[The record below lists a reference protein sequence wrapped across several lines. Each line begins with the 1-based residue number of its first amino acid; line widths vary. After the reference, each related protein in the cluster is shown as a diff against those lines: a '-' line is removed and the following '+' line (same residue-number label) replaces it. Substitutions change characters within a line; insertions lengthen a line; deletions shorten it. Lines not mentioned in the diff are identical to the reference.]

1 MRRGL
6 GLGAVGLM
14 TIAAALLVSGGVA
27 AQPLR
32 SPGALTLAEPLSC
45 MVEPSR
51 RVLLSTAVPGIAR
64 RVLFERGDIVQSGA
78 PLLELHGD
86 VERAQLALANE
97 RVQFAR
103 RRLARNRELIA
114 RQLMSAHEADE
125 LRTELRLAE
134 LEANRAQA
142 DLDRRSVA
150 SPFTGIVHDRRVS
163 IGEYVAV
170 EPFAE
175 LISLDPLHVEL
186 VLRAEAFG
194 LLREGMEL
202 SLQLLAPVN
211 AGRMARIAL
220 LDRAIDAGSGTFR
233 VRAMLANPD
242 LALPSG
248 VNCRLLGIE
257 SAEE

>member
-1 MRRGL
+1 MRGRVVRAGWGL
-6 GLGAVGLM
+6 GTVGV
-14 TIAAALLVSGGVA
+14 LL
-27 AQPLR
+27 
-32 SPGALTLAEPLSC
+32 GALTGSTVAQSAQSASAITEPLSC
-45 MVEPSR
+45 MVEPSQ

-64 RVLFERGDIVQSGA
+64 RVLFERGDMVQAGGT
-78 PLLELHGD
+78 LVELHGD

-103 RRLARNRELIA
+103 RRLARNREVIS
-114 RQLMSAHEADE
+114 RQLVSAHEADE

-134 LEANRAQA
+134 LEAHRAQA
-142 DLDRRSVA
+142 ELERRTIV

-163 IGEYVAV
+163 VGEYVAV

-175 LISLDPLHVEL
+175 LIALDPLHVEL
-186 VLRAEAFG
+186 VLRAQAFG

-211 AGRMARIAL
+211 AGRTARVAL
-220 LDRAIDAGSGTFR
+220 LDRAIDSGSGTFR
-233 VRAMLANPD
+233 VRAVLANPD

-248 VNCRLLGIE
+248 INCRLLGI
-257 SAEE
+257 APTAG

>member
-1 MRRGL
+1 
-6 GLGAVGLM
+6 
-14 TIAAALLVSGGVA
+14 
-27 AQPLR
+27 
-32 SPGALTLAEPLSC
+32 

-64 RVLFERGDIVQSGA
+64 RVLFERGDMVQAGA
-78 PLLELHGD
+78 TLLELHGD
-86 VERAQLALANE
+86 VERAQRALANE

-103 RRLARNRELIA
+103 RRLARNREVISRNLV
-114 RQLMSAHEADE
+114 SAHEADE

-142 DLDRRSVA
+142 ELERRTIA

-163 IGEYVAV
+163 VGEYVAV

-175 LISLDPLHVEL
+175 LIALDPLHVEL

-211 AGRMARIAL
+211 AGRAARVAL

-233 VRAMLANPD
+233 VRAVLANPD

-248 VNCRLLGIE
+248 INCRLLGITPT
-257 SAEE
+257 AG

>member
-1 MRRGL
+1 MRGGAACAALR
-6 GLGAVGLM
+6 LGAVGVVLGARAS
-14 TIAAALLVSGGVA
+14 AAVAQSARPPSGI
-27 AQPLR
+27 P
-32 SPGALTLAEPLSC
+32 EPLSC
-45 MVEPSR
+45 MVDPSR

-64 RVLFERGDIVQSGA
+64 RVLFERGDMVQAGA
-78 PLLELHGD
+78 TLLELHGD

-103 RRLARNRELIA
+103 RRLARNREVISRNLV
-114 RQLMSAHEADE
+114 SAHEADE

-142 DLDRRSVA
+142 ELERRTIA

-163 IGEYVAV
+163 VGEYVAV

-175 LISLDPLHVEL
+175 LIALDPLYVEL

-202 SLQLLAPVN
+202 SLQLLAPVH
-211 AGRMARIAL
+211 AGRTARIAL

-233 VRAMLANPD
+233 VRAVLANPD
-242 LALPSG
+242 IALPSG
-248 VNCRLLGIE
+248 INCRLVGITQT
-257 SAEE
+257 AG